1 MVDRHDVQTA
11 LAPGVTQNEDEFFF
25 PIISA
30 FNSMSSCGASNC
42 TFLLDGLISKISF
55 FSREMQVDFYAFVA
69 SDAKSLAIS
78 QASGSFCISSYQF
91 SCARFTPPKNRDF
104 LSDGPSSLRLFR
116 LFSALTCRVLLG
128 DKIEDSH
135 SGGGIGK
142 GTKNETPPLPPPS
155 PAESCEFARIDG
167 KGLRQV
173 RLGQEL
179 QASTAAQATEA
190 SWIQQL
196 SQKAATRQVGG
207 IQHVE

>member
-1 MVDRHDVQTA
+1 
-11 LAPGVTQNEDEFFF
+11 
-25 PIISA
+25 
-30 FNSMSSCGASNC
+30 
-42 TFLLDGLISKISF
+42 
-55 FSREMQVDFYAFVA
+55 MQVDFYAFVA
-69 SDAKSLAIS
+69 SDAKSPAIS

-91 SCARFTPPKNRDF
+91 SCARFTTPKNRDF

-116 LFSALTCRVLLG
+116 LLSALTCRVLLG

-135 SGGGIGK
+135 SGGNIGK
-142 GTKNETPPLPPPS
+142 GTKNERKPPPLP

-179 QASTAAQATEA
+179 QAPTAAQATEA

-196 SQKAATRQVGG
+196 SQEAATRQVGG
-207 IQHVE
+207 I